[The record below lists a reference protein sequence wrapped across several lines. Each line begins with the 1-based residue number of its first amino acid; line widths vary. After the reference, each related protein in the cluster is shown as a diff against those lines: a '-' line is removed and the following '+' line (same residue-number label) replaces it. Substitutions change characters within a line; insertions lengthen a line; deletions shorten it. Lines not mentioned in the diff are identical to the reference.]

1 MKQDKRKKQE
11 RVSPDEM
18 MALELELAQVKK
30 EHGIKVKTTWWA
42 RLSDILTA
50 RSKGPKQVERKK
62 YIRLA
67 LICGWFCGAH
77 RFYAGQKLLGVLYL
91 LFCWTGIPVAMTL
104 IDLMIV
110 IPMKP
115 NEAGIITL

>member
-1 MKQDKRKKQE
+1 MKQRKEDQE

-30 EHGIKVKTTWWA
+30 EHGIQEKPTVRRRLADWLTGSAAGPRRVK
-42 RLSDILTA
+42 
-50 RSKGPKQVERKK
+50 RKT

-67 LICGWFCGAH
+67 WTCGWFCGAH
-77 RFYAGQKLLGVLYL
+77 RFYAGQTVLGVLYL

-110 IPMKP
+110 IPKEP
-115 NEAGIITL
+115 DDAGIITL